1 MLSRIKAGLIQK
13 GGISFVDQG
22 LVSFTNFFTSLILAR
37 YLIPADYGIF
47 VILYAIFILL
57 NQIQV
62 SVISGPMLTLG
73 APLSDRE
80 SQIYYSSLSIIL
92 LLFFLILGFLIL
104 PVSKYIFFTIFN
116 LSIEKQFTVM
126 VLAAICFMA
135 QEFLRKIYFA
145 TLRLDSVLQNDL
157 ICYGLRIIGIIILI
171 KADYLTVAN
180 VFAVIGVTYFIGAVW
195 GLYQHRFLLF
205 SKKVDL
211 KGNFLRNWC
220 FGKWLLGGSIADH
233 SSSQIYI
240 YMTGILLSASM
251 AGVLGAARNILGLA
265 NIILLGLD
273 NWLNPTAA
281 IQFAKNGKGALNRL
295 LVRVSIWGGAVIGAY
310 CLVASLFSQVLL
322 DLLYR
327 DIYSGYEMIVTLF
340 ALQTLVVF
348 SVRLPTYGIRAVRKP
363 QYLFIG
369 KLISALFAL
378 PASIL
383 LIKQFG
389 LYGACSGM
397 ILGQLI
403 LFAAL
408 TLFYLKTINGISL
421 AEVPTCILGT
431 KNPRR

>member
-80 SQIYYSSLSIIL
+80 SQIYFSSLSIIL
-92 LLFFLILGFLIL
+92 LVSFLLLGFLIL
-104 PVSKYIFFTIFN
+104 PVTKYILFTIFN
-116 LSIEKQFTVM
+116 LSIEKPFTVM

-135 QEFLRKIYFA
+135 QEFLRKIYYT
-145 TLRLDSVLQNDL
+145 TLRLESVLQNDL

-171 KADYLTVAN
+171 KADCLTVVN
-180 VFAVIGVTYFIGAVW
+180 VFVVIGITYFIGAIW

-211 KGNFLRNWC
+211 KVNFLRNWH
-220 FGKWLLGGSIADH
+220 FGKWLLGGSIADQ
-233 SSSQIYI
+233 SSNQIFF

-251 AGVLGAARNILGLA
+251 VGVLGAARNILGLA

-273 NWLNPTAA
+273 NWLNPTAS
-281 IQFAKNGKGALNRL
+281 IHFAKNGKGALNRL
-295 LVRVSIWGGAVIGAY
+295 LVRVSIWGGVVIGAY
-310 CLVASLFSQVLL
+310 CIAASLFSQVLL

-327 DIYSGYEMIVTLF
+327 NIYSGYEMIVILF
-340 ALQTLVVF
+340 ALQTLVIF
-348 SVRLPTYGIRAVRKP
+348 SVRMPTYGIRAIRKP
-363 QYLFIG
+363 QYLFIS

-378 PASIL
+378 PASIF
-383 LIKQFG
+383 LINHFG
-389 LYGACSGM
+389 IYGACSGM

-408 TLFYLKTINGISL
+408 TLFYLKTINGISF
-421 AEVPTCILGT
+421 AEVPT
-431 KNPRR
+431 